1 MTILDEIKKR
11 AGGAA
16 DTGVN
21 IADALAKEGDMNH
34 LAGEPIA
41 TVMRAIETKA
51 TLSYDANTGT
61 GDIPDVV
68 AYDGVIITLDDGS
81 TLTPPEGKIFAG
93 WGLEDD
99 SAEAL
104 PSKITIAEDTTV
116 YAIWEDAP
124 EPEPELEPGSEET

>member
-1 MTILDEIKKR
+1 MTIMDEIVKR
-11 AGGAA
+11 ASGAA
-16 DTGVN
+16 DGAIN
-21 IADALAKEGDMNH
+21 IADALAKEGGIPEMS
-34 LAGEPIA
+34 GEPIV
-41 TVMRAIETKA
+41 TVMHAIETKA

-93 WGLEDD
+93 WGLKDD

-104 PSKITIAEDTTV
+104 PGKITIAENTTV

-124 EPEPELEPGSEET
+124 ESEPNPGET